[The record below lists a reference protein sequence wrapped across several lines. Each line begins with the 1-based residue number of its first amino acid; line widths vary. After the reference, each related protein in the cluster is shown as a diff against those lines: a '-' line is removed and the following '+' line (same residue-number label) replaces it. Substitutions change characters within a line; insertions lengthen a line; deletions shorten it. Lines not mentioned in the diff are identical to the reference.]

1 MESRIQ
7 SLRILALLIPLVFA
21 VGQCYKTD
29 FLGTLPSKAISS
41 NGYKYKN
48 GDKSGSPITLRLDKE
63 IELRLRS
70 EADSQDTSINAITN
84 KALRRYVEWNA
95 FEHKSGMIPVSAPVL
110 IELLHRISDEEI
122 VNIAKTAGKD
132 AARDITLLTKGKI
145 DADSFISWFLAR
157 MKNCSAIEEI
167 KDSRMISNGN
177 DIRHSSRTYVLK
189 HQLGYKWSLFHKTVL
204 ESIFHEILTT
214 PIETKITDCILMFRI
229 KEEEIT
235 IT

>member
-1 MESRIQ
+1 MESRIH
-7 SLRILALLIPLVFA
+7 SLRIVALLIPFIFA

-29 FLGTLPSKAISS
+29 FLGTIPFKVINN

-48 GDKSGSPITLRLDKE
+48 GDRSGSSITLRLDKE
-63 IELRLRS
+63 IESRLRF
-70 EADSQDTSINAITN
+70 EADSQGTSINSITN

-95 FEHKSGMIPVSAPVL
+95 FEHKSGMISISAPVL
-110 IELLHRISDEEI
+110 VELLHRISDEEI
-122 VNIAKTAGKD
+122 VNIAKTVGKD
-132 AARDITLLTKGKI
+132 AARDITLLIKGKI
-145 DADSFISWFLAR
+145 DADSFVSWFLAR

-167 KDSRMISNGN
+167 EDGRTKGRESKNGP
-177 DIRHSSRTYVLK
+177 SGKTYVLK

-229 KEEEIT
+229 REEMVIT
-235 IT
+235 

>member
-1 MESRIQ
+1 MESKIH
-7 SLRILALLIPLVFA
+7 SLRILVLLIPFVFA

-29 FLGTLPSKAISS
+29 FLGTVPSKAISS

-48 GDKSGSPITLRLDKE
+48 GDRSGSSITLRLDKE
-63 IELRLRS
+63 IESRLRS

-110 IELLHRISDEEI
+110 VELLCRISDEEI
-122 VNIAKTAGKD
+122 VNIAKTVGKD
-132 AARDITLLTKGKI
+132 AARDITLLVKGKI
-145 DADSFISWFLAR
+145 DADSFVSWFLAR

-167 KDSRMISNGN
+167 KDSRMKSNEIDHG
-177 DIRHSSRTYVLK
+177 HSDKTYVLK

-204 ESIFHEILTT
+204 ESIFHEILTI
-214 PIETKITDCILMFRI
+214 PIETRITDCILMFRI
-229 KEEEIT
+229 KGEIVVT
-235 IT
+235 